1 MTEPILKPDN
11 ARYTT
16 FPIRYNDL
24 WEIYKKHQ
32 AILWIPEE
40 IKYSED
46 KDDWDKLT
54 DNEQYFI
61 EHILAFFAGSDG
73 IVMENLQDNFLQE
86 VQLPEARSFYALQT
100 YIESVHGNTYSLLID
115 TFVRDTN
122 RKHELFKAID
132 NIPCVTQK
140 AQWAQKWMDPQKPFS
155 QRLLAFAIVEG
166 LFFSGSF
173 CAIFWLKNRGV
184 MTKALGKS
192 NEWIARDE
200 GLHFDF
206 AVALYN
212 KLENKCSEETIVD
225 IVGEALEIETQF
237 ICQSLPC
244 RLIGMNSDLMSQ
256 YIRFVANGIL
266 KDFKCSHQFSDAT
279 NPFPFMEQLGIDGKT
294 NFFEQQTSEYQL
306 AYSVTSSSNRSMNF
320 LNDPDDDSGF

>member
-1 MTEPILKPDN
+1 MEIILRPDN

-16 FPIRYNDL
+16 FPIRYSDL
-24 WEIYKKHQ
+24 WRIYKQHQ

-40 IKYSED
+40 VKYNED
-46 KDDWDKLT
+46 VDDWNKLT
-54 DNEQYFI
+54 SDEQYFI

-73 IVMENLQDNFLQE
+73 IVMENIQENFIQE
-86 VQLPEARSFYALQT
+86 VQIPEARSFYALQT
-100 YIESVHGNTYSLLID
+100 YIESVHGHTYSLLID
-115 TFVRDTN
+115 TFVKDPQ
-122 RKHELFKAID
+122 RKSDLFKAID
-132 NIPCVTQK
+132 TIPCVTKK
-140 AQWAQKWMDPQKPFS
+140 ANWAKKWMVKDRPFRE
-155 QRLLAFAIVEG
+155 RLVAFAVVEG

-192 NEWIARDE
+192 NEWISRDE
-200 GLHFDF
+200 GLHCDF
-206 AVALYN
+206 AIALYK
-212 KLENKCSEETIVD
+212 KLKERCSEDVIVD
-225 IVGEALEIETQF
+225 IISDALLIETEF
-237 ICQSLPC
+237 ICESLPC

-266 KDFKCSHQFSDAT
+266 KDFDCSYQFDDAE

-320 LNDPDDDSGF
+320 LHEDDLQF